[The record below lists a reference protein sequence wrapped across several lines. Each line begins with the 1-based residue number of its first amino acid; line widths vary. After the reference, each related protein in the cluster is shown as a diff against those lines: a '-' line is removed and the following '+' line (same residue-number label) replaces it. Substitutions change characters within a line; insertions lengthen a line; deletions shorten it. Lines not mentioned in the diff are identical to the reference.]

1 MFGKWIEIT
10 NSAERNISIAWNFSI
25 QDTESLV
32 TTEPEFEASLLES
45 EMKSYTLVH
54 LLPGTFYKISVFP
67 LSKGTVLSSSP
78 VESLRPIGDPL
89 VIEAKT
95 LPGHLDI
102 VIARTDE
109 QSISG
114 HLDFEGQYFI
124 AEIFIINSYREPMI
138 DFSDGKLEW
147 KFDNLLSGCQFSI
160 VGIIHDKNGTIRSTI
175 INATTLPKP
184 PYPVDQIFNDANSMI
199 TIVLENTMLMTA
211 SEIFVKEPNSGH
223 ISEYQKMTQRF
234 SFHAHFSMLG
244 YEIRTRSLS
253 GDTVG
258 NWFSFYIGIS
268 LVKDISFNFHNITLV
283 TFTWSLTPGKITHL
297 IFSYSFPLESFIGN
311 YTSDQ
316 IYCQAALLACNIGLL
331 LFPGTFPT
339 FSITP
344 FLEGPNIFGKT
355 SFYSFVV
362 PLAVESSYSSS
373 DYADGVSTVTVT
385 ANFYGF
391 FEKTLSEVNNLG
403 IVPLDT
409 QNGKAK
415 NLKQK
420 QTMIKSYM
428 MF

>member
-114 HLDFEGQYFI
+114 HLDFEGQYFF

-138 DFSDGKLEW
+138 DFSDRKLEW

-211 SEIFVKEPNSGH
+211 FEVSVKDPNNEYTSEP
-223 ISEYQKMTQRF
+223 QKMTPRF

-258 NWFSFYIGIS
+258 RWFTFFIGIS
-268 LVKDISFNFHNITLV
+268 LVKDINIVYHYFNLV
-283 TFTWSLTPGKITHL
+283 TFTWSLTPGKISHL
-297 IFSYSFPLESFIGN
+297 RFSYTIRHESFIGN
-311 YTSDQ
+311 YTSDE
-316 IYCQAALLACNIGLL
+316 IYCQAALLACNISLL

-339 FSITP
+339 FSVAP

-355 SFYSFVV
+355 DFYSFVV
-362 PLAVESSYSSS
+362 PLTVSSSYSDSA
-373 DYADGVSTVTVT
+373 YANGISTVTVT
-385 ANFYGF
+385 ANFYGY
-391 FEKTLSEVNNLG
+391 FEKTVSRVKQIG
-403 IVPLDT
+403 TFSLDT
-409 QNGKAK
+409 ESGESIILN
-415 NLKQK
+415 
-420 QTMIKSYM
+420 SR
-428 MF
+428 